1 MVKQLMHDLIS
12 LAGKSEIATKKDLQV
27 TQDLVDSLIAHKDS
41 CVVMA
46 ANMIG
51 VPKWIIVFGN
61 EDTYMTSLTL
71 RLSKNQ
77 GLMIQGRL
85 SFTTLWSS

>member
-1 MVKQLMHDLIS
+1 
-12 LAGKSEIATKKDLQV
+12 
-27 TQDLVDSLIAHKDS
+27 
-41 CVVMA
+41 MA